1 MKEKSCLP
9 DISGCAKTNA
19 LVLVEVEGG
28 MVQEVSLLSETVQPV
43 MVLVRDYDN
52 FRDEPEYYQDAQ
64 WLLT

>member
-9 DISGCAKTNA
+9 DISGYAKTNA

-52 FRDEPEYYQDAQ
+52 FRDEPEYYQDVQ